1 VTHPAL
7 FSSASVDW
15 LTPPEVFEALAPL
28 GPVGLDPC
36 GAEGSYV
43 GAAREFRLERG
54 EDGLTLPWVK
64 GDLPGE
70 HQGGYVFCN
79 PPYSRLETP
88 RWTARCAE
96 QAALGVEVVAL
107 LPVRTSAAW
116 WQRHAP
122 RADACCFIDGRLHF
136 SGAKWQA
143 PFASALLYWGPRWGT
158 FRDALDGHYGY
169 VTLGRGR

>member
-7 FSSASVDW
+7 FSSAKVDW
-15 LTPPEVFEALAPL
+15 LTPPEVFEALSPL

-43 GAAREFRLERG
+43 NAAREFRLSRG
-54 EDGLTLPWVK
+54 EDGLVLPWTH
-64 GDLPGE
+64 PGP
-70 HQGGYVFCN
+70 GYVFVN
-79 PPYSRLETP
+79 PPYSRVETP
-88 RWTARCAE
+88 RWTQRCAE

-122 RADACCFIDGRLHF
+122 AAAACCFWDGRMHF

-158 FRDALDGHYGY
+158 FRDALDGRYGY